1 MDKMFVDGEDVWI
14 GSGNIYDDL
23 GLPDAEERKIRTDL
37 AIEITLA
44 IRRMG
49 LTQQQAAER
58 MGLTQ
63 PKVSELMHGKL
74 GQFSERK
81 LMDCLTR
88 LGYDIEITLR
98 PTTEPVGRF
107 HVAFA

>member
-1 MDKMFVDGEDVWI
+1 MEKKIVDGEDVWAS
-14 GSGNIYDDL
+14 SGNIYDDL
-23 GLPDAEERKIRTDL
+23 GLPDAEQRKIKADL

-44 IRRMG
+44 VRRMG

-63 PKVSELMHGKL
+63 PKVSELMRGKL
-74 GQFSERK
+74 SQFSERK

-88 LGYDIEITLR
+88 LGYNIDITVR
-98 PTTEPVGRF
+98 PTTEPVGHF